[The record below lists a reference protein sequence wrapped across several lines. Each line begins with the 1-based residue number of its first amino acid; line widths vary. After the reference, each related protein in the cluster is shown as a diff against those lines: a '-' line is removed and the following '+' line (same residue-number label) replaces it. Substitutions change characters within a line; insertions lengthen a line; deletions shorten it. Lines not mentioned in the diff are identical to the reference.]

1 MNDEEPE
8 GKDTGLRTELVRL
21 AWAAAFFVVVL
32 GAFVLLF
39 AVGLF
44 H

>member
-1 MNDEEPE
+1 MSDEEPDSKE
-8 GKDTGLRTELVRL
+8 TGLRTELVRL
-21 AWAAAFFVVVL
+21 ALAAAFFVVVL